1 MKFQPLTKAASYW
14 SSLFSILAVYFT
26 TIAIDQGGAR
36 AIAGAVITAIV
47 ALSGLSQGLNVANNV
62 QRSALYKPELDKEK
76 KQDAKASSR

>member
-14 SSLFSILAVYFT
+14 SSLFSILSVYFVT
-26 TIAIDQGGAR
+26 AAIDKEGAR

-62 QRSALYKPELDKEK
+62 QRSALYKPELDKEIK
-76 KQDAKASSR
+76 PNAKARSR

>member
-1 MKFQPLTKAASYW
+1 MKFQPLTNAASYW
-14 SSLFSILAVYFT
+14 SSLFSILAVYFAT
-26 TIAIDQGGAR
+26 LAIDQGGAR

-76 KQDAKASSR
+76 KQNAKTRSR